1 MGLIGQ
7 IRFFVVLTECI
18 KSGSPSVLKGDLL
31 FNFKCES
38 CGNGE
43 EEFER
48 IRLQWS
54 VIIYGTVHKILV
66 FTEISAPSQLKKNE
80 QKLPKMVYIISNF
93 LVVHFGE
100 NFMKIGTKIPKYQMH
115 GKLHKNVN
123 EFTLLC
129 NFS

>member
-54 VIIYGTVHKILV
+54 VIIYGAQDFDFYRDFPRPDLGHFPK
-66 FTEISAPSQLKKNE
+66 LKKNS
-80 QKLPKMVYIISNF
+80 KNFPKWCISF
-93 LVVHFGE
+93 
-100 NFMKIGTKIPKYQMH
+100 P
-115 GKLHKNVN
+115 
-123 EFTLLC
+123 
-129 NFS
+129 FS